1 MLDARVVIRR
11 GVFAADI
18 PLAVTAGEVVS
29 LLGPNG
35 AGKTTVLRAL
45 AGLVALDGGHVRLD
59 GEALEDPAAGV
70 RVPVERRRVGLVFQD
85 HLLFPHLSALENV
98 AFGPRC
104 RGVPRAE
111 ARRRATAWLERLGL
125 AGLAER
131 RPSHLSGGEAQ
142 RVALARALAAEP
154 SLLLLDEPLSA
165 LDAAARP
172 HIRSELR
179 RHLAEYGGATVVVTH
194 DPVEA
199 MVLATRLVVI
209 EAGKVVQE
217 GTPQEVS
224 RHPRSDWV
232 ARLVGLNLFR
242 GRAAGDHVVVDGM
255 EGPVA
260 IVPAE
265 RAGGDVF
272 VAFRPD
278 AVALYPSPPE
288 GSPRNV
294 WEAVVVGLDSL
305 GPRVRVEL
313 GGALPMAADVTPS
326 AVAGLGL
333 EPGKTLYAAVKA
345 TEVTVYSA

>member
-1 MLDARVVIRR
+1 MLDARVVVRR
-11 GVFAADI
+11 GALVADV
-18 PLAVTAGEVVS
+18 PLAVAAGEVVS

-45 AGLVALDGGHVRLD
+45 AGLVPLDGGHVRL
-59 GEALEDPAAGV
+59 GGVALEDPAAGV
-70 RVPVERRRVGLVFQD
+70 RVPVERRCVGLVFQD

-104 RGVPRAE
+104 RGVPRDE

-125 AGLAER
+125 AGLAGC

-142 RVALARALAAEP
+142 RVGLARTLAAEP
-154 SLLLLDEPLSA
+154 SLLLLDEPLSS

-172 HIRSELR
+172 AVRSELR
-179 RHLAEYGGATVVVTH
+179 RHLAEYRGATIVVTH

-199 MVLATRLVVI
+199 MVLATRLIVI
-209 EAGKVVQE
+209 EGGKIVQE
-217 GTPQEVS
+217 GSSEGVS
-224 RHPRSDWV
+224 RHPRSEWV

-242 GRAAGDHVVVDGM
+242 GRAEDDQVVVDGA
-255 EGPVA
+255 EGPVVV
-260 IVPAE
+260 VPAE
-265 RAGGDVF
+265 RTGGDVF

-294 WEAVVVGLDSL
+294 WRLVVVGLDSL

-313 GGALPMAADVTPS
+313 GGALPMAADVTPA
-326 AVAGLGL
+326 AVAHLGL
-333 EPGKTLYAAVKA
+333 EPGKTVHAAVKA
-345 TEVTVYSA
+345 TEVTVYPA